1 MRRGDGV
8 RGLFVRPWFGSLY
21 GARTVA
27 QLADGIFQASL
38 ASAVFF
44 NPEHQTDP
52 RQAAA
57 GFVILLLPYSLVG
70 PFAGVLLDRWRRQAV
85 LARANVVR
93 AGLVMLTATL
103 LIAGGPRHVSFYLAA
118 LATVSVSRFYL
129 AALSAS
135 LPHVVAREQLVLAN
149 AVTTTSGSV
158 VSATGAGIGLAL
170 RAFVG
175 AGDRGDAT
183 VALCAAV
190 IYLVASAIARRMP
203 HDLLGPRAA
212 PVDSLSHSLRHVGA
226 GLLAGAQHVG
236 QRRGARRALA
246 AISASR
252 VLFGL
257 STITTLLLY
266 RNYFHDDGVL
276 RAGVVGLGQAV
287 AAATIGYLLA
297 ALVTPAIARRIGKV
311 QWIVTLYAGAAAAQ
325 LFCGLPFRLA
335 PLLVGA
341 GLVGAA
347 TAGAKIC
354 VDTIVQEQVEDD
366 YRGRVFSFYDTLF
379 NVTFV
384 LATVA
389 AAFTLPRTGHSTTTV
404 VVLACGYAVTAAAYG
419 LAELRAGR
427 AAPMPAADGQAAE
440 GQISVSGPAAVR
452 A

>member
-8 RGLFVRPWFGSLY
+8 RGLFARRWFASLY

-27 QLADGIFQASL
+27 QSADGIFQASL

-93 AGLVMLTATL
+93 AGLVLLTATL
-103 LIAGGPRHVSFYLAA
+103 LIVGGPRHVSFYLAA
-118 LATVSVSRFYL
+118 LATLSVSRFYL

-135 LPHVVAREQLVLAN
+135 LPHVVPRDQLVLAN

-158 VSATGAGIGLAL
+158 VSAVGVGIGLAL
-170 RAFVG
+170 RSLVG

-183 VALCAAV
+183 VAICAAV
-190 IYLVASAIARRMP
+190 VYVVASAIARRMP
-203 HDLLGPRAA
+203 RDLLGPSAA
-212 PVDSLSHSLRHVGA
+212 PVDSLGHQLRHVGV
-226 GLLAGAQHVG
+226 GLLAGARHVG

-246 AISASR
+246 AISATR

-257 STITTLLLY
+257 STIATLLLY
-266 RNYFHDDGVL
+266 RNYFRDEGVL

-297 ALVTPAIARRIGKV
+297 ALATPAIARRIGKV
-311 QWIVTLYAGAAAAQ
+311 QWIVTLYGGAAAAQ
-325 LFCGLPFRLA
+325 LVCGLPFRLA
-335 PLLVGA
+335 PLLIGA

-354 VDTIVQEQVEDD
+354 VDTIVQEQVDDD

-384 LATVA
+384 LAAVA
-389 AAFTLPRTGHSTTTV
+389 AAFTLPRTGRSTAIV
-404 VVLACGYAVTAAAYG
+404 VVLAMGYAVTAAAYG
-419 LAELRAGR
+419 LTELRARR
-427 AAPMPAADGQAAE
+427 AATEAQPTDGPL
-440 GQISVSGPAAVR
+440 SVSGPAAVR

>member
-8 RGLFVRPWFGSLY
+8 RGLFARRWFASLY

-27 QLADGIFQASL
+27 QSADGIFQASL

-85 LARANVVR
+85 LGRANVVR
-93 AGLVMLTATL
+93 AGLVVLTATL

-118 LATVSVSRFYL
+118 LTTLSVSRFYL

-135 LPHVVAREQLVLAN
+135 LPHVVGRDQLVLAN

-158 VSATGAGIGLAL
+158 VSAMGAGIGLAL

-183 VALCAAV
+183 VAMCAAV
-190 IYLVASAIARRMP
+190 VYLVAAAVAARMP
-203 HDLLGPRAA
+203 HGLLGPS
-212 PVDSLSHSLRHVGA
+212 SLPTGFLSNQLRHVGV
-226 GLLAGAQHVG
+226 GLLAGARHVA
-236 QRRGARRALA
+236 QRHGARRALA
-246 AISASR
+246 AISATR

-257 STITTLLLY
+257 STIATLLLY
-266 RNYFHDDGVL
+266 RNYFHDDGAL

-297 ALVTPAIARRIGKV
+297 ALVTPAVTRRLGKV
-311 QWIVTLYAGAAAAQ
+311 RWIVTLYAGAAVAQ
-325 LFCGLPFRLA
+325 LACGLPFRLA

-341 GLVGAA
+341 ALVGAA

-354 VDTIVQEQVEDD
+354 VDTIVQEQVDD
-366 YRGRVFSFYDTLF
+366 DFRGRVFSFYDTLF
-379 NVTFV
+379 TVTFV
-384 LATVA
+384 FAAVA
-389 AAFTLPRTGHSTTTV
+389 AAFTWPRTGRSTTLV
-404 VVLACGYAVTAAAYG
+404 VVLAVGYAVTAAAFG
-419 LAELRAGR
+419 LADIRAGR
-427 AAPMPAADGQAAE
+427 TVKE
-440 GQISVSGPAAVR
+440 SVNVSGAEPAR

>member
-8 RGLFVRPWFGSLY
+8 RGLFARRWFASLY

-27 QLADGIFQASL
+27 QTADGIFQASL

-93 AGLVMLTATL
+93 AGLVVLTATL
-103 LIAGGPRHVSFYLAA
+103 LIAGGPRHASFYLAA
-118 LATVSVSRFYL
+118 LATLSVSRFYL

-135 LPHVVAREQLVLAN
+135 LPHVVRRDQLVLAN

-158 VSATGAGIGLAL
+158 VSAMGAGIGLAL

-183 VALCAAV
+183 VAMCAAV
-190 IYLVASAIARRMP
+190 VYLIAAAVASRMP
-203 HDLLGPRAA
+203 RELLGPSSA
-212 PVDSLSHSLRHVGA
+212 PTGSLGNELRHVGV
-226 GLLAGAQHVG
+226 GLLAGARHVA
-236 QRRGARRALA
+236 QRHGARRALA
-246 AISASR
+246 AISATR

-257 STITTLLLY
+257 STIATLLLY
-266 RNYFHDDGVL
+266 RNYFHDDGAL

-287 AAATIGYLLA
+287 AAATVGYLLA
-297 ALVTPAIARRIGKV
+297 ALVTPAIARRLGKV
-311 QWIVTLYAGAAAAQ
+311 RWIVTLYAAAAVAQ
-325 LFCGLPFRLA
+325 LTCGLPFRLA

-341 GLVGAA
+341 ALVGAA

-354 VDTIVQEQVEDD
+354 VDTIVQEQVDD
-366 YRGRVFSFYDTLF
+366 DFRGRVFSFYDTLF

-384 LATVA
+384 VAAVA
-389 AAFTLPRTGHSTTTV
+389 AAFTLPRTGRSTTLV
-404 VVLACGYAVTAAAYG
+404 VVLAVGYAVTAAAFG

-427 AAPMPAADGQAAE
+427 TAAE
-440 GQISVSGPAAVR
+440 PVSVSAAEPAR

>member
-1 MRRGDGV
+1 LFARR
-8 RGLFVRPWFGSLY
+8 WFASLY

-27 QLADGIFQASL
+27 QTADGIFQASL

-93 AGLVMLTATL
+93 AGLVILTATL

-118 LATVSVSRFYL
+118 LTTLSVSRFYL

-135 LPHVVAREQLVLAN
+135 LPHVVGRDQLVLAN

-158 VSATGAGIGLAL
+158 VSAIGAGIGLAL

-183 VALCAAV
+183 VAMCAAV
-190 IYLVASAIARRMP
+190 VYLVAAAVAARMP
-203 HDLLGPRAA
+203 HDLLGPSSA
-212 PVDSLSHSLRHVGA
+212 PTTSLGNQLRHVGV
-226 GLLAGAQHVG
+226 GLLAGARHVA
-236 QRRGARRALA
+236 QRHGARRALA
-246 AISASR
+246 AISATR

-257 STITTLLLY
+257 STIATLLLY
-266 RNYFHDDGVL
+266 RNYFHDEGVL
-276 RAGVVGLGQAV
+276 RGGVVGLGQAV

-297 ALVTPAIARRIGKV
+297 ALATPAIARRLGKV
-311 QWIVTLYAGAAAAQ
+311 RWIVTLYAGAAVAQ
-325 LFCGLPFRLA
+325 LACGLPFRLA

-341 GLVGAA
+341 ALVGAA

-354 VDTIVQEQVEDD
+354 VDTIVQEQVDD
-366 YRGRVFSFYDTLF
+366 DFRGRVFSFYDTLF

-384 LATVA
+384 FAAVA
-389 AAFTLPRTGHSTTTV
+389 AAFTLPRTGRSTTLV
-404 VVLACGYAVTAAAYG
+404 VVLAIGYAVTAAAFG

-427 AAPMPAADGQAAE
+427 TVTEPV
-440 GQISVSGPAAVR
+440 SVSGAEPAR